1 MVPGSLQ
8 HTNAHVAH
16 ANANA
21 ALVAAVQQPLLHP
34 LDEARV
40 TTDRERQIHDLTE
53 RIRPI
58 ERVETRAGDR
68 GAAFSVAHRDGH
80 QRRRDARRGVAERA
94 MRASQRRAL
103 EPLRRTEHDDGDAR
117 ERRERERERAR
128 HSSPRARVR
137 RMRARPRATLAAAPA
152 TRARRFERARPD
164 GARAR
169 ARPARA
175 PRARD
180 SDSMAAPRRP
190 VLLLDV
196 DGVLNRTATAKQ
208 IALDEDLI
216 ALLRD
221 VTERSACEVVLTT
234 YWRYFEVRRRRER
247 RRRRETFE
255 TRRTAVKDDATKTR
269 GLTTTTTTTTRFATQ
284 EYLAYAFERHG
295 LPKGAVVGRTAGEP
309 HRSDSVA
316 HDSKVPELRVLEIER
331 YMRETHGEDETAW
344 PPFAV
349 VDDKEVVSAEHRW
362 RGRFVR
368 TKHDVGLTKA
378 QADALIDILSR

>member
-1 MVPGSLQ
+1 
-8 HTNAHVAH
+8 
-16 ANANA
+16 
-21 ALVAAVQQPLLHP
+21 
-34 LDEARV
+34 
-40 TTDRERQIHDLTE
+40 
-53 RIRPI
+53 
-58 ERVETRAGDR
+58 
-68 GAAFSVAHRDGH
+68 
-80 QRRRDARRGVAERA
+80 
-94 MRASQRRAL
+94 
-103 EPLRRTEHDDGDAR
+103 
-117 ERRERERERAR
+117 
-128 HSSPRARVR
+128 
-137 RMRARPRATLAAAPA
+137 
-152 TRARRFERARPD
+152 
-164 GARAR
+164 
-169 ARPARA
+169 
-175 PRARD
+175 
-180 SDSMAAPRRP
+180 MAAPRRP

-234 YWRYFEVRRRRER
+234 YWRYFE
-247 RRRRETFE
+247 
-255 TRRTAVKDDATKTR
+255 
-269 GLTTTTTTTTRFATQ
+269 